1 MDDDEKGLSQ
11 AEIDALLT
19 QASEEDFLDEAVEK
33 EVLDETEEEAK
44 PSKGSRAKVPRAEV
58 VRLAGH
64 DDDKEEA
71 DDLFV
76 EPEPKKTAPTRKVKG
91 SQPSEPAASENEDD
105 LFAEPE
111 PKNVTRTVQ
120 KKDRKMDSAA
130 EAKRLVA
137 DDEEML
143 DVEDQLAD
151 VSQRLHRMESAW
163 ERAKGLPIEG
173 AGLEEVLERIEG
185 MEATLENSGPLG
197 EGEQAGDIKNL
208 LARLDK
214 LERIVGPKPLQKEDV
229 RKIKADVAKLS
240 RQIEATSVNLKDTP
254 AYGLHKHFVCR
265 SCGSEGYVAL
275 IIRCTQCGKEGW
287 QGWWPE

>member
-11 AEIDALLT
+11 AEIDALL
-19 QASEEDFLDEAVEK
+19 AEGV
-33 EVLDETEEEAK
+33 EEEISSEVKETK
-44 PSKGSRAKVPRAEV
+44 PSKKPRAKVSRAEV
-58 VRLAGH
+58 VRLAAHEDGE
-64 DDDKEEA
+64 EEA

-76 EPEPKKTAPTRKVKG
+76 EPEPEKTAPTRKARG
-91 SQPSEPAASENEDD
+91 SQASRPPVSEDVDD
-105 LFAEPE
+105 LFVEPE
-111 PKNVTRTVQ
+111 PKKATRTVQ

-130 EAKRLVA
+130 GAKRLVA
-137 DDEEML
+137 DDEEMP

-151 VSQRLHRMESAW
+151 VSQRLYKMESVW
-163 ERAKGLPIEG
+163 ERVKGLQIEG
-173 AGLEEVLERIEG
+173 AVIEELLERIEG
-185 MEATLENSGPLG
+185 MEATIESFGPLG

-229 RKIKADVAKLS
+229 RKIKADLAKLS
-240 RQIEATSVNLKDTP
+240 RQIEAISANLKDTP

-265 SCGSEGYVAL
+265 SCGSGGHVAL